1 MMRDTYKFVYD
12 DDDEEGVSV
21 EVSYMA
27 NGYYETMQ
35 TYEIKETE
43 GTYELSTGESVQ
55 ELPKMTASEGTVV
68 EPSAIFN
75 YSEVQRL
82 NVD

>member
-1 MMRDTYKFVYD
+1 MGKNERKIEAKKGAHEN
-12 DDDEEGVSV
+12 EEV
-21 EVSYMA
+21 
-27 NGYYETMQ
+27 
-35 TYEIKETE
+35 KETE